1 MSLKKLANMVKKEQK
16 EHNKTPEELFT
27 AVLDNFLISRDNKR
41 SGRLAFNP
49 SSYYKCARLQFYKLT
64 GQPPRKK
71 KYARS
76 ERILDVGTQLHE
88 WVQTQVLMKLDEQ
101 ENSAIKLIPLEE
113 LPTYGIEGIE
123 WIKEHNAPPTEVKF
137 VDSRWTRKF
146 PVSAMVDGA
155 FTFMAKD
162 ILFEFKTINPDDYNK
177 IIEPLKDHL
186 KQGAI
191 YCLGTGIRYVMFLYL
206 NKGNQE
212 WKAYLVEYR
221 QEQLDWVVARI
232 TTIEDY
238 VLRGELPPKEEGDN
252 CKYCEFKYLCDE
264 DLKEPK
270 KK

>member
-16 EHNKTPEELFT
+16 ANNKTPEELFV
-27 AVLDNFLISRDNKR
+27 AVLDKFLTGRDNKR

-49 SSYYKCARLQFYKLT
+49 SSYYKCGRMQFYKLT
-64 GQPPRKK
+64 EQPAKK
-71 KYARS
+71 KRYPRS

-88 WVQTQVLMKLDEQ
+88 WVQTQVLMKMDKDD
-101 ENSAIKLIPLEE
+101 NSTIKLIPLEE
-113 LPTYGIEGIE
+113 LPTYGAEGIE
-123 WIKEHNAPPTEVKF
+123 WIKEHNAPPMEVKF
-137 VDSRWTRKF
+137 VDNRWTKKF
-146 PVSAMVDGA
+146 PISAMVDGA
-155 FTFMAKD
+155 LTFMNKD
-162 ILFEFKTINPDDYNK
+162 ILFEFKTINPTDYDK

-191 YCLGTGIRYVMFLYL
+191 YCLGTGAKYVMFLYL

-212 WKAYLVEYR
+212 WKAYMVEYR

-238 VLRGELPPKEEGDN
+238 VIRGELPPKEESTN
-252 CKYCEFKYLCDE
+252 CKYCEFKYLCDA
-264 DLKEPK
+264 DIKEPK